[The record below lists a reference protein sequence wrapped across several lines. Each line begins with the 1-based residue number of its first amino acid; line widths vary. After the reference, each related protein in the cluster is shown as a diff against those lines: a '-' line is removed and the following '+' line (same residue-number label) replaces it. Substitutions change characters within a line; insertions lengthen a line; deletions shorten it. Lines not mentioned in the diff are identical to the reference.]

1 MHWEFLLDRKN
12 ESSPSV
18 LGDIEKKKEKRKESM
33 RRCALAS
40 LLWVESCSGEVWYI
54 ILERS

>member
-12 ESSPSV
+12 ESSPSI
-18 LGDIEKKKEKRKESM
+18 LGDIEKKEKRKESM

-40 LLWVESCSGEVWYI
+40 LLWVESCSGEVRYI